1 MIFKFLLAATLL
13 RIVPLFN
20 PKRVLTLPKDFL
32 LKVLKVSMAIIS
44 HMSYFAS
51 GSFRN
56 WIVETSSCSSV
67 ITLPRIY
74 SLLSCYLNQKR
85 PNGRLNQYSIR
96 VRTPTR
102 KSFFY
107 EGKNSRNI
115 PFSIVETLEMGGS
128 FPMTSPKS
136 KYVICTNNSR
146 GNIDLSRLPFSP
158 RALDY

>member
-56 WIVETSSCSSV
+56 WIVETSSCSFGDHTTKNLLFAV
-67 ITLPRIY
+67 LLPEPEATKWKIEPVFH
-74 SLLSCYLNQKR
+74 Q
-85 PNGRLNQYSIR
+85 GED
-96 VRTPTR
+96 TDT
-102 KSFFY
+102 
-107 EGKNSRNI
+107 
-115 PFSIVETLEMGGS
+115 
-128 FPMTSPKS
+128 
-136 KYVICTNNSR
+136 
-146 GNIDLSRLPFSP
+146 
-158 RALDY
+158 